1 MQNVRFNV
9 RIVKQHRRKYMKK
22 QLLIAGLVLTFALT
36 TAVNAQCPQKQ
47 AGCPLKEV
55 VKKEAPATVRKCP
68 PEGLHR
74 CPLKKKP
81 GHFKK
86 AHFNKAPMEAHR
98 YKGYVHRVQ
107 RDRATVYNALNL
119 TDDQVKLREDMVRE
133 NSPIYNRKFKQLT
146 KESYKVKALKAAGA
160 SDKEIARQK
169 KVVKNTK
176 KDIDKLL
183 REENKQYK
191 KSLTREQR
199 SKYSMIKKLEE
210 KDYKEAAHQ
219 KDYYKSNPKMVPF
232 GDPRFMKPGPRPVH
246 FDKPG
251 PKPGPKPGFVK
262 PGEIPTPRP
271 VLPPKEIK

>member
-1 MQNVRFNV
+1 
-9 RIVKQHRRKYMKK
+9 MKK
-22 QLLIAGLVLTFALT
+22 QLLIAGLVLSFALS
-36 TAVNAQCPQKQ
+36 AGVYAQCPQQQ

-74 CPLKKKP
+74 CPLKKTGNFRRAK
-81 GHFKK
+81 
-86 AHFNKAPMEAHR
+86 FNRMPMQAHR
-98 YKGYVHRVQ
+98 YEGYVRHIQ
-107 RDRATVYNALNL
+107 KNRATTYNALNL
-119 TDDQVKLREDMVRE
+119 TDDQIKLREDMLRE
-133 NSPIYNRKFKQLT
+133 NTPIYERKFKELT
-146 KESYKVKALKAAGA
+146 KESYKVKALKGAGA

-176 KDIDKLL
+176 KDIENLL
-183 REENKQYK
+183 KEENKLYK

-199 SKYSMIKKLEE
+199 SKYNMIKKLEE
-210 KDYKEAAHQ
+210 KDYKEAANK

-232 GDPRFMKPGPRPVH
+232 GDPKFLKPGPGH
-246 FDKPG
+246 FPQPDLKPSPNPELKPG
-251 PKPGPKPGFVK
+251 PK

>member
-1 MQNVRFNV
+1 
-9 RIVKQHRRKYMKK
+9 MKK
-22 QLLIAGLVLTFALT
+22 QLLIAGLVLTFTLA
-36 TAVNAQCPQKQ
+36 TAANAQCPQKQ
-47 AGCPLKEV
+47 SGCPLKEV
-55 VKKEAPATVRKCP
+55 VKKEAPATVKKCP

-74 CPLKKKP
+74 CPLKKTKN
-81 GHFKK
+81 FKR
-86 AHFNKAPMEAHR
+86 AHFNKAPREAHR
-98 YKGYVHRVQ
+98 YQGYIHRIQ
-107 RDRATVYNALNL
+107 KDRATVYNALNL
-119 TDDQVKLREDMVRE
+119 TDDQIKLREDMVRE
-133 NSPIYNRKFKQLT
+133 NTPIYNRKFAELT

-183 REENKQYK
+183 KEENKQYK

-232 GDPRFMKPGPRPVH
+232 GDPRFMKQGPRPVH
-246 FDKPG
+246 FDKPVQ
-251 PKPGPKPGFVK
+251 KPGFVK

>member
-1 MQNVRFNV
+1 
-9 RIVKQHRRKYMKK
+9 MKK
-22 QLLIAGLVLTFALT
+22 QLLLAGLIISFALT
-36 TAVNAQCPQKQ
+36 TAANAQCPQQ
-47 AGCPLKEV
+47 PNAGCPLKEV
-55 VKKEAPATVRKCP
+55 VKKECPAVKCP
-68 PEGLHR
+68 PENCPQKLHR
-74 CPLKKKP
+74 VPLRKH
-81 GHFKK
+81 GHFRK
-86 AHFNKAPMEAHR
+86 AHFSKAPMEAHK
-98 YKGYVHRVQ
+98 YGNYVHRVQ

-119 TDDQVKLREDMVRE
+119 TDDQIKLREDMVRE
-133 NSPIYNRKFKQLT
+133 NTPIYNKKFAELT

-183 REENKQYK
+183 KEENKQYK

-219 KDYYKSNPKMVPF
+219 KDYYKSNPQMRPF
-232 GDPRFMKPGPRPVH
+232 GDPRFMKKPYSAQGRFPAPG
-246 FDKPG
+246 
-251 PKPGPKPGFVK
+251 
-262 PGEIPTPRP
+262 P

>member
-1 MQNVRFNV
+1 
-9 RIVKQHRRKYMKK
+9 MKK
-22 QLLIAGLVLTFALT
+22 QLLIAGLVLTFALS

-55 VKKEAPATVRKCP
+55 VKKEGPAVKCP
-68 PEGLHR
+68 PENCPQKLHR
-74 CPLKKKP
+74 VPLKKH
-81 GHFKK
+81 GHFRK
-86 AHFNKAPMEAHR
+86 ARFSKAPTEARR

-119 TDDQVKLREDMVRE
+119 TDDQIKLREDMVRE
-133 NSPIYNRKFKQLT
+133 NTPIYNRKFGQLT

-183 REENKQYK
+183 KEENRQYK

-246 FDKPG
+246 FDKPD
-251 PKPGPKPGFVK
+251 PKPGFVKPGPK

>member
-1 MQNVRFNV
+1 
-9 RIVKQHRRKYMKK
+9 MKK
-22 QLLIAGLVLTFALT
+22 QLLIAGLVLSFTLA

-74 CPLKKKP
+74 CPLKKTK
-81 GHFKK
+81 HFKK
-86 AHFNKAPMEAHR
+86 RFNKAPMEARR

-107 RDRATVYNALNL
+107 KNRATVYNALNL

-133 NSPIYNRKFKQLT
+133 NTPIYNKKFGQLT

-183 REENKQYK
+183 KEENKQYK

-210 KDYKEAAHQ
+210 KDYKEAAHE

-232 GDPRFMKPGPRPVH
+232 GDPRFMKPGQRPVH
-246 FDKPG
+246 FDKPS
-251 PKPGPKPGFVK
+251 PMPEPKPGFVK

-271 VLPPKEIK
+271 VVPPKEIK